1 MLMEIILVLVTV
13 KRHCLVIP
21 NDLQIYLIN
30 FNNSVIVESGGGN
43 LLLGG
48 THTFKKSGLNTVL
61 ANFST
66 PADLYYNGTKKF
78 ETQILVLQ

>member
-1 MLMEIILVLVTV
+1 MTV

-21 NDLQIYLIN
+21 NDLQIYSN
-30 FNNSVIVESGGGN
+30 GTFNNSIIVESGGGN

-48 THTFKKSGLNTVL
+48 THINLRNPGLNTVL

-66 PADLYYNGTKKF
+66 SADLYYNGTKKF
-78 ETQILVLQ
+78 ETKYWYYSDRKYNP